1 MTQERTPG
9 LKGPGRDGDEL
20 RLDAQHQQELDSLS
34 TLVTEGRFLGVV
46 VEGSATQG
54 VQVRLDPSA
63 SVEEVKVGTFVTI
76 QGERLRFFGVL
87 TDVGLA
93 AADASLKH
101 APLDFDNSIIAQVMS
116 GVTAYGTLSVLP
128 VLAMPVVLG
137 DSAGPSPSKT
147 VPSHFSKVHTASER
161 DVAVVFGSEDQGHF
175 WIGNPLDM
183 ESKVCLNLKE
193 LVMRS
198 NGVFGKTGTGKTF
211 LTRLLLIGILQSDV
225 AASLIFDMHSEY
237 GWMGQDTD
245 RARTVKGLKQLF
257 PSKVAVFSLDPQ
269 SSLRRKVSVD
279 FEVRIGYDE
288 IEPEDVELLKET
300 LSLSDVAASA
310 AHNLSQKLGHR
321 RWLQTFLE
329 LEGREAVY
337 DLANSIGVQPNALGA
352 LYNRLSRLKRYGF
365 LVPKSQ
371 EDSVRRILE
380 HLDRGMHVVLEFGRY
395 GNDLTAYIL
404 VTNLLTRRI
413 HEQYVRRKEEAE
425 GGEGME
431 PKPLVICIEEA
442 HKFLNPAVAGQTIF
456 GTIAREMRK
465 YNVTLLVID
474 QRPSAIDSEVM
485 SQIGT
490 KLTCLLDN
498 ERDIEAVLA
507 GVPGSHEMR
516 AVLSR
521 LESRQQALIFG
532 HAVPMPVVVHTRE
545 YGSAESYAQLDHG
558 QQQSK
563 GAAVSSEQSL
573 DEEIAELF

>member
-1 MTQERTPG
+1 MSQERVPG
-9 LKGPGRDGDEL
+9 TNLPSLDGDEL
-20 RLDAQHQQELDSLS
+20 NLVGAQHEGQESLS
-34 TLVTEGRFLGVV
+34 ADSAQGKYLGVV
-46 VEGSATQG
+46 VEGSATKG

-87 TDVGLA
+87 TDIGLG
-93 AADASLKH
+93 AADPALKH
-101 APLDFDNSIIAQVMS
+101 APPDVDNPLMTQVIT

-128 VLAMPVVLG
+128 VLAMPAVLG
-137 DSAGPSPSKT
+137 DTVYPSPAKT
-147 VPSHFSKVHTASER
+147 VPSHFSRVHTASDR
-161 DVAVVFGSEDQGHF
+161 DVAVVFGSEDEGHF

-198 NGVFGKTGTGKTF
+198 NGVFGKSGTGKTF

-257 PSKVAVFSLDPQ
+257 PSKVAVFSLDPE

-279 FEVRIGYDE
+279 FEVQVAYDE
-288 IEPEDVELLKET
+288 IEPEDVELLRET

-321 RWLQTFLE
+321 RWLQAFME
-329 LEGREAVY
+329 LEGREAIFE
-337 DLANSIGVQPNALGA
+337 LANNVGVQPNALGA

-365 LVPKSQ
+365 LVPKAQ
-371 EDSVRRILE
+371 DDSVRRILE
-380 HLDRGMHVVLEFGRY
+380 HLDRGMQVVLEFGRY

-413 HEQYVRRKEEAE
+413 HEQYMRRKEEAE
-425 GGEGME
+425 GGAGRD

-442 HKFLNPAVAGQTIF
+442 HKFLSPSVAGQTIF

-474 QRPSAIDSEVM
+474 QRPSAIDAEVM

-516 AVLSR
+516 GVLSR

-545 YGSAESYAQLDHG
+545 YGSADSFAQLDRG
-558 QQQSK
+558 QRQ
-563 GAAVSSEQSL
+563 GMATTVSSERSL
-573 DEEIAELF
+573 EEEIAELF